1 MKQIAQDVYLI
12 EGLRTSNVYL
22 LVSDT
27 GLTLIDAGMA
37 GDADQIAAQI
47 EDEGYGLSELAAI
60 LITHAHADHTGSV
73 AALVRRSGAQV
84 IAHQDEVLYIE
95 GTENMPTSSVLQ
107 RTMRWLVDLLP
118 GGGKALEVTRE
129 LEDGEMLDAL
139 GELLVI
145 HTPGHTPGSICLYQ
159 EERGILFCGD
169 LLFNGHPFTGR
180 GGLQYAPRLFS
191 ADPAKV
197 KRSAQKLVDLQVNAL
212 CAGHG
217 EPILREDGVKMEALL
232 ETARA

>member
-12 EGLRTSNVYL
+12 EGLRASNVYL
-22 LVSDT
+22 LVSDA

-47 EDEGYGLSELAAI
+47 QGGGYALSELATI
-60 LITHAHADHTGSV
+60 IITHVHTDHTGSV

-84 IAHQDEVLYIE
+84 IAHQDEVPYIE
-95 GTENMPTSSVLQ
+95 GTESLPASTVLQ
-107 RTMRWLVDLLP
+107 RTMRWLANLLP
-118 GGGKALEVTRE
+118 GGGKALEVTRG
-129 LEDGEMLDAL
+129 LEDGEMLDTL
-139 GELLVI
+139 GGLRVI
-145 HTPGHTPGSICLYQ
+145 HTPGHTPGSMCLYQ
-159 EERGILFCGD
+159 EEKGVLFCGD

-191 ADPAKV
+191 ADPAEV
-197 KRSAQKLVDLQVNAL
+197 KCSAQKLAGLQVNAL

-217 EPILREDGVKMEALL
+217 EPILREDGVKMKALL

>member
-1 MKQIAQDVYLI
+1 MKQIVQDVYLI

-47 EDEGYGLSELAAI
+47 QEGGYALSELATI
-60 LITHAHADHTGSV
+60 IITHAHADHTGSV

-84 IAHQDEVLYIE
+84 IAHQDEVPYIE

-118 GGGKALEVTRE
+118 GGGKALEVTRG

-139 GELLVI
+139 GGLLVI

-159 EERGILFCGD
+159 EERGILLCGD

-180 GGLQYAPRLFS
+180 GGLQYAPKLFS
-191 ADPAKV
+191 VDPAKAE
-197 KRSAQKLVDLQVNAL
+197 RSAQKLADLRVNAL

>member
-1 MKQIAQDVYLI
+1 MKQIVQDVYLI

-47 EDEGYGLSELAAI
+47 QEGGYALSELATI
-60 LITHAHADHTGSV
+60 IITHAHADHTGSV

-84 IAHQDEVLYIE
+84 IAHQDEVPYIE

-118 GGGKALEVTRE
+118 GGGKALEVTRG

-139 GELLVI
+139 GGLLVI

-159 EERGILFCGD
+159 EERGILLCGD

-180 GGLQYAPRLFS
+180 GGLQYAPKLFS
-191 ADPAKV
+191 VDPAKAE
-197 KRSAQKLVDLQVNAL
+197 RSAQKLAGLRINAL